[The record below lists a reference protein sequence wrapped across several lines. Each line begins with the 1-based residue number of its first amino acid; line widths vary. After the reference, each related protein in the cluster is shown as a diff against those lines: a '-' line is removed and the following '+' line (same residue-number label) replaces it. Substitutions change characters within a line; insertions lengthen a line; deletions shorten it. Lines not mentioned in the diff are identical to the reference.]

1 MQLNKQLNTVRAKFL
16 IVLIPL
22 FILSFVILSGISYY
36 VANDALLKG
45 SDEIAR
51 GVGDKFA
58 LEIDKSINEK
68 MIRLDELAASPIII
82 HGDDGA
88 RIQVLAEAKKRSPE
102 FDMVCFTDLN
112 GVAINEAGV
121 RMQRGDRE
129 YIKKVKETKKPYVSN
144 PSVSGTTGKLITI
157 LTRPVLDNGALV
169 GYVYG
174 TISLD
179 NISKLMEQVKYEKTG
194 YGYLADSSGI
204 ILGHGSR
211 PDLAGKLNLT
221 EKKVNSEIKNFST
234 ELDDSLI
241 NSFKAVVASGK
252 QTASE
257 YVAPSG
263 VESLTVMT
271 PIELDGRHWVMVV
284 TAPKAEVQE
293 EASLLFKVMSIISN
307 FFIVLAIIV
316 IYFFAKRISKPIET
330 IRDECI
336 VLNDGDLR
344 QDNVSVNTKDEIGQ
358 LAKSF
363 NDMRKTLRSLI
374 QKVQDQSQQ
383 VAAASEELT
392 AGAQQSAEAA
402 NQVATSIT
410 DIAQGVEKQSAAAD
424 GVNGVA
430 QNFSSSAEQISIKAQ
445 GIVKIAKVTSEN
457 AGQGREAIAKAVNEM
472 QQIGEGSEAIQQAI
486 TKLDK
491 GSQEI
496 GNIVELISNIA
507 GQTNLLALNAAIE
520 AARAGEAGRGF
531 AVVAEEVR
539 KLAEESNQSSQKIG
553 ELVKRNLL
561 DMQAAVVASKA
572 GTERVAVGIGAVR
585 SADETF
591 KHIVSAIENLSGEIT
606 VISAEI
612 NQMATG
618 SEAMLT
624 SIGQIDEVS
633 RNNAAESEAVSA
645 ATEEQSAA
653 MQEIASASQ
662 NLANLAT
669 DLQEAV
675 SRFKV

>member
-36 VANDALLKG
+36 VANNALLKG
-45 SDEIAR
+45 ADEIAR

-58 LEIDKSINEK
+58 LQIDKNINEK
-68 MIRLDELAASPIII
+68 MIRLDELASSPVIIQ
-82 HGDDGA
+82 GDDA
-88 RIQVLAEAKKRSPE
+88 AKIQVLAEAKKRSPE
-102 FDMVCFTDLN
+102 FDMLCFTDLN
-112 GVAINEAGV
+112 GVAINEVGA
-121 RMQRGDRE
+121 RMERGDRE

-157 LTRPVLDNGALV
+157 LARPVINNGNLV
-169 GYVYG
+169 GYVFG

-194 YGYLADSSGI
+194 YGYLVDSSGI

-221 EKKVNSEIKNFST
+221 EKKVNSEIKDFGT
-234 ELDDSLI
+234 ELDARLMS
-241 NSFKAVVASGK
+241 NFKAVVESG
-252 QTASE
+252 QQISSE
-257 YVAPSG
+257 YVSPSG
-263 VESLTVMT
+263 VELVTVMT
-271 PIELDGRHWVMVV
+271 PIALDGRHWVMVV

-293 EASLLFKVMSIISN
+293 EASLLFKVMSVISN
-307 FFIVLAIIV
+307 FFIVLAIVV
-316 IYFFAKRISKPIET
+316 IYFFAKRISKPIEA
-330 IRDECI
+330 IRDECV

-344 QDNVSVNTKDEIGQ
+344 QNHVSVNSKDEIGQ

-363 NDMRKTLRSLI
+363 NEMRKTLRGLI

-430 QNFSSSAEQISIKAQ
+430 KNFSSSAEQISVKAQ
-445 GIVKIAKVTSEN
+445 GIVEIAKVTSQN
-457 AGQGREAIAKAVNEM
+457 AGQGREAIAKAVDEM

-496 GNIVELISNIA
+496 GNIVALISNIA

-572 GTERVAVGIGAVR
+572 GTERVAVGIGAVK
-585 SADETF
+585 S
-591 KHIVSAIENLSGEIT
+591 
-606 VISAEI
+606 
-612 NQMATG
+612 
-618 SEAMLT
+618 
-624 SIGQIDEVS
+624 
-633 RNNAAESEAVSA
+633 
-645 ATEEQSAA
+645 
-653 MQEIASASQ
+653 
-662 NLANLAT
+662 
-669 DLQEAV
+669 
-675 SRFKV
+675 

>member
-1 MQLNKQLNTVRAKFL
+1 MQLNKQLNTVRTKFL

-36 VANDALLKG
+36 VANGALLKG

-58 LEIDKSINEK
+58 AQIDKTMNEK
-68 MIRLDELAASPIII
+68 MIRLDELAALPVIVN
-82 HGDDGA
+82 GDEPA
-88 RIQVLAEAKKRSPE
+88 RIQALAEAKKRSPG
-102 FDMVCFTDLN
+102 FDMICFVDLK
-112 GVAINEAGV
+112 GLAINEVGAH
-121 RMQRGDRE
+121 MERGDRE
-129 YIKKVKETKKPYVSN
+129 YIKKVKETKKPYISN
-144 PSVSGTTGKLITI
+144 PSVSGSTGKLITVM
-157 LTRPVLDNGALV
+157 TRPVLNNGSLV
-169 GYVYG
+169 GYVFG
-174 TISLD
+174 TVSLD

-194 YGYLADSSGI
+194 YGYLADSSGLV
-204 ILGHGSR
+204 LGYGTK
-211 PDLAGKLNLT
+211 PEMAGKLNLT
-221 EKKVNSEIKNFST
+221 EKKVNPELKDAGT
-234 ELDDSLI
+234 ELDDRLI
-241 NSFKAVVASGK
+241 NSFKSVDETGK
-252 QTASE
+252 QTSSE
-257 YVAPSG
+257 YTTSSG
-263 VESLTVMT
+263 VESVAVMT
-271 PIELDGRHWVMVV
+271 PVDLDGRRWVMIV
-284 TAPKAEVQE
+284 TAPKVEVQA
-293 EASLLFKVMSIISN
+293 EANLLFKVMTGISI
-307 FFIVLAIIV
+307 FFILLAIVV
-316 IYFFAKRISKPIET
+316 IYFFARRISKPIEE
-330 IRDECI
+330 IRDECV

-344 QDNVSVNTKDEIGQ
+344 QDHVSVDSKDEIGQ
-358 LAKSF
+358 LAKGF
-363 NDMRKTLRSLI
+363 NDMRKNLRVLI

-410 DIAQGVEKQSAAAD
+410 EIAQGVEKQSAAAD

-430 QNFSSSAEQISIKAQ
+430 QNFSSSAEQISVKAQ
-445 GIVKIAKVTSEN
+445 GIVEIAKVTSQN

-496 GNIVELISNIA
+496 GNIVALISNIA

-561 DMQAAVVASKA
+561 DMQEAVVASKA
-572 GTERVAVGIGAVR
+572 GTEKVSVGIGAVK

-591 KHIVSAIENLSGEIT
+591 KSIVSAIENLSGEIT
-606 VISAEI
+606 AISDEI

-624 SIGQIDEVS
+624 SISQIDEVS

-675 SRFKV
+675 AKFKV